1 MIGTVAVVS
10 AILIAAGVLLVLGFL
25 WISTLK
31 EKVRERNPDYFK
43 IKIKEKEKNSWG
55 SGHNSRCI

>member
-25 WISTLK
+25 WISSLK
-31 EKVRERNPDYFK
+31 EKVRERTQTILK
-43 IKIKEKEKNSWG
+43 LK
-55 SGHNSRCI
+55 

>member
-43 IKIKEKEKNSWG
+43 IKIKEKEK
-55 SGHNSRCI
+55 